1 MNTVV
6 TGVSGNDSSY
16 LTQLNQLSE
25 IRESF
30 EKNTLNGSNKELYQI
45 LSKIYQIFS
54 DMKTNKSKFDID
66 FLKYALKDMNI
77 KFQKNSPLLTILI
90 RYVFNSDRTRSYNYN
105 RVISSAIQANV
116 SPENLPKFIEEQGG
130 IEECKKTFVRKSSS
144 LEKEEKINTRI
155 QDVLDNIDNFESLSN
170 IELGNTKIKLDD
182 DCKLIITVGR
192 LSSDE
197 KSIELFKVIDSMNKS
212 LENKILKIISKDLH
226 SEIEQSRV
234 QTQKTLESIS
244 S

>member
-16 LTQLNQLSE
+16 LTQLNELSE

-90 RYVFNSDRTRSYNYN
+90 RFVFNSDRTRSYNYN

-234 QTQKTLESIS
+234 QTQKTLESVS